1 VQQQGVLF
9 DAWRRED
16 YSGRMKPVDV
26 LVLGAGIAGLQCAR
40 RLLGAGAEVLVVDRA
55 DKPGGRCATRLFD
68 GQPVDYGPVFIHGDN
83 PDFLAALNAVD
94 LARIDGWPN
103 NVRGRGLPCQ
113 PEAFAP
119 FETRFA
125 LAEGVNAFP
134 RALAQSLSIRL
145 RSLVDSIA
153 LEGDVMTVTLSSGEK
168 LAARDVV
175 LAMALEQSATFVRTM
190 ASVERARSVSA
201 LLEMFSSAPCLT
213 MIAGYEPSV
222 HVPAWDIVYPE
233 DEHALLLISNES
245 SKRPQ
250 GAGRVLVFQAS
261 ARWSR
266 QRLNNPKEEWSRELL
281 QVAARRL
288 GAWAGTPRWTHL
300 HRWRYSRVDRANEL
314 TGPLIMEEGKS
325 RLGITGDLFSPG
337 GGMQASWVAGDRLG
351 AKLVVK

>member
-1 VQQQGVLF
+1 MLF
-9 DAWRRED
+9 DALRRED
-16 YSGRMKPVDV
+16 YSGGMKPVDV

-40 RLLGAGAEVLVVDRA
+40 RLSDAGAEVLVVDRA

-68 GQPVDYGPVFIHGDN
+68 GQPTDYGPVFIHGDN
-83 PDFLAALNAVD
+83 SGFLAAMNALD
-94 LARIDGWPN
+94 LARIDGWPR
-103 NVRGRGLPCQ
+103 NVQGRGLPCQ

-134 RALAQSLSIRL
+134 HLLARNLPIRL
-145 RSLVDSIA
+145 GSLVNSIA
-153 LEGDVMTVTLSSGEK
+153 PEGDVITVTLSSGEK

-175 LAMALEQSATFVRTM
+175 LAMALEQSASFLRTLT
-190 ASVERARSVSA
+190 SIKRARSLLA
-201 LLEMFSSAPCLT
+201 LLDMFSSSACLT
-213 MIAGYEPSV
+213 MIAGYETSV
-222 HVPAWDIVYPE
+222 HMPAWDIVYPE
-233 DEHALLLISNES
+233 DEPALLLISNES
-245 SKRPQ
+245 SKRPNRP
-250 GAGRVLVFQAS
+250 GRVLVFQAS

-266 QRLNNPKEEWSRELL
+266 QRLEEPKEEWSRELL

-288 GAWAGTPRWTHL
+288 GVWARTPRWTHL

-314 TGPLIMEEGKS
+314 AGPLVMEIEKS

-351 AKLVVK
+351 ERLVRR